1 MNSAMPVDTRPV
13 DTGIRKQAMI
23 LAAGR
28 GERMRP
34 LTDHTPKPLLT
45 LAGKP
50 LIVWHIEKL
59 AAAGV
64 TDIVV
69 NTAWL
74 GEQLQQ
80 QLGNGEKWGVRIQWS
95 PEPAGGL
102 ETAGGIMHALPYFQD
117 QPFIVVNGD
126 IWSDFAY
133 SRLLTKVT
141 EMAAMPHIL
150 AHLVLV
156 NNPIHHPQG
165 DFTLRDTGVV
175 DAPGLTFS
183 GMSVLHPQLFYGSEG
198 GFLKLRPFLSAA
210 MQRHAVTGEHHQ
222 GSWADIGT
230 PERLSE
236 LNAQLSSA
244 D

>member
-1 MNSAMPVDTRPV
+1 MKPRASADT
-13 DTGIRKQAMI
+13 TMRKQAMI

-59 AAAGV
+59 AAAGI

-80 QLGNGEKWGVRIQWS
+80 QLGNGERWGVRIHWS

-102 ETAGGIMHALPYFQD
+102 ETAGGIIQALPYFQE

-133 SRLLTKVT
+133 SRLLTKLA
-141 EMAAMPHIL
+141 EMAEMQHLL

-156 NNPIHHPQG
+156 NNPAHHPHG
-165 DFTLRDTGVV
+165 DFTLGDAGVI
-175 DAPGLTFS
+175 DIPGLTFS
-183 GMSVLHPQLFYGSEG
+183 GMSVLHPQLFHGSEG
-198 GFLKLRPFLSAA
+198 GFLKLRPFLSVA
-210 MQRHAVTGEHHQ
+210 MQRNEVTGEHHQ
-222 GSWADIGT
+222 GKWADIGT
-230 PERLSE
+230 PERLRE
-236 LNAQLSSA
+236 LNKQLSSA

>member
-1 MNSAMPVDTRPV
+1 MSQSRQAPAA
-13 DTGIRKQAMI
+13 IRKHAMI

-34 LTDHTPKPLLT
+34 LTNHTPKPLLT

-59 AAAGV
+59 VAAGV

-74 GEQLQQ
+74 GEQLQLA
-80 QLGNGEKWGVRIQWS
+80 LGNGEHWGVRIHWS

-102 ETAGGIMHALPYFQD
+102 ETAGGIIQALPYFQE

-133 SRLLTKVT
+133 PRLTTKLT
-141 EMAAMPHIL
+141 EMTNATEIQ

-156 NNPIHHPQG
+156 DNPMHHPAG
-165 DFTLRDTGVV
+165 DFALQGKYVHDT
-175 DAPGLTFS
+175 PGLTFS
-183 GMSVLHPQLFYGSEG
+183 GMSVLRPELFSGSAG

-210 MQRHAVTGEHHQ
+210 MQRNVVTGEHHS
-222 GSWADIGT
+222 GAWADIGT
-230 PERLSE
+230 PERLLE
-236 LNAQLSSA
+236 LNEQLRLKLGR
-244 D
+244 